1 MTRAFGPRPT
11 LHPVTPAAS
20 RRSRTHRRV
29 PWWLPTSVVLLA
41 VLAVVWP
48 AVRAK
53 RARVTPTCRVSNG
66 TVSYGLTPAQAQNA
80 TTIAT
85 VGKAMGLAD
94 HAVTIALA
102 TSLQEARLL
111 NLPYGDRDSLGLFQQ
126 RPSQG
131 WGTRAARDHPAH
143 RRGAVLP
150 PPGPGTGVGGPAGH
164 GRRERVQ
171 HSAAPSA
178 YAQWEAEARVLA
190 VALTGESGAGLTCH
204 FAAPHHPVT
213 ATTTGPALRTA
224 LANEVGLPGP
234 GDALDRAGV
243 DGRELA
249 RGPRRPVRHRP
260 GQLRRAALDRGDGGV
275 ARRSAGRRPRA
286 LLTPASPKPSP
297 EDEPRPRTQPC
308 ASADRAMT
316 LNTAP
321 TGSVST
327 AKRPGSMSVGGIST
341 VAPRSVARAT
351 AASAS
356 VTAK

>member
-1 MTRAFGPRPT
+1 MTP
-11 LHPVTPAAS
+11 AS

-48 AVRAK
+48 AVRAR
-53 RARVTPTCRVSNG
+53 RARVTPACRVSNG

-131 WGTRAARDHPAH
+131 WGTRTDVTTPHIAAELFYRHLAQVPGWEA
-143 RRGAVLP
+143 LP
-150 PPGPGTGVGGPAGH
+150 VTVAAQ
-164 GRRERVQ
+164 RVQ
-171 HSAAPSA
+171 RSAAPTA

-204 FAAPHHPVT
+204 FDAPSHPVT

-224 LANEVGLPGP
+224 LADEVGLPGP
-234 GDALDRAGV
+234 GDALDRARGWTV
-243 DGRELA
+243 ASWLVGHADRFGIGQVSFDGR
-249 RGPRRPVRHRP
+249 RW
-260 GQLRRAALDRGDGGV
+260 
-275 ARRSAGRRPRA
+275 
-286 LLTPASPKPSP
+286 
-297 EDEPRPRTQPC
+297 
-308 ASADRAMT
+308 
-316 LNTAP
+316 
-321 TGSVST
+321 
-327 AKRPGSMSVGGIST
+327 
-341 VAPRSVARAT
+341 T
-351 AASAS
+351 AATGAWRADPLADAR
-356 VTAK
+356 VRY